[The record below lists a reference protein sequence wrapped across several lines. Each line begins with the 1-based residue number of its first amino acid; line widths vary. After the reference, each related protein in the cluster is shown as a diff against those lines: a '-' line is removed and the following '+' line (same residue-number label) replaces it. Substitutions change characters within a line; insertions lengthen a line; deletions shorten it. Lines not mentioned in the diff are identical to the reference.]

1 MHGPL
6 GQNTDDTADTS
17 CSRCGFGEGHQART
31 GRPSKVGKQLSYWT
45 CLSCKG
51 PPSGELSYTC
61 SILLL
66 NCMSCIVKNH
76 QKPPCQVTL
85 GDVWTVWIICQEFA
99 CIWMYLDG
107 CFGSCLGLV
116 LSSSTAVA
124 PRDDL
129 VAWRF
134 GWHCE
139 VTLLECNTQNESESV
154 SSVSSDSSGSRGSY
168 ELVTEETNSPSG
180 FSYPAQVHKS
190 PLWLSGHMTRRTAD
204 KGSCCFAERNRIWFY
219 SIQHKANQGGQGE
232 RPLTQALMESL
243 D

>member
-17 CSRCGFGEGHQART
+17 CSRCGFGGGASGTNRETLESGQTTILLDVLELQRT
-31 GRPSKVGKQLSYWT
+31 PLWGTELHLLHPAPKLHELHSEAPSKASLPSHSWRCLDCLDNLSRV
-45 CLSCKG
+45 C
-51 PPSGELSYTC
+51 
-61 SILLL
+61 
-66 NCMSCIVKNH
+66 
-76 QKPPCQVTL
+76 
-85 GDVWTVWIICQEFA
+85 
-99 CIWMYLDG
+99 MYLDG

-190 PLWLSGHMTRRTAD
+190 PLRLSD
-204 KGSCCFAERNRIWFY
+204 
-219 SIQHKANQGGQGE
+219 
-232 RPLTQALMESL
+232 L
-243 D
+243 

>member
-1 MHGPL
+1 MWFWGGGIRHEQGDPRKWANL
-6 GQNTDDTADTS
+6 LDVLELQ
-17 CSRCGFGEGHQART
+17 RT
-31 GRPSKVGKQLSYWT
+31 
-45 CLSCKG
+45 
-51 PPSGELSYTC
+51 PSGELSYTC

>member
-1 MHGPL
+1 MLELQRTPL
-6 GQNTDDTADTS
+6 WGTELHLLHPAPKLHELHS
-17 CSRCGFGEGHQART
+17 EA
-31 GRPSKVGKQLSYWT
+31 PSKASLPSHSWRCLDCLDNLSRV
-45 CLSCKG
+45 C
-51 PPSGELSYTC
+51 
-61 SILLL
+61 
-66 NCMSCIVKNH
+66 
-76 QKPPCQVTL
+76 
-85 GDVWTVWIICQEFA
+85 
-99 CIWMYLDG
+99 MYLDG

>member
-6 GQNTDDTADTS
+6 GQDTDDTADTS
-17 CSRCGFGEGHQART
+17 CSRCGFGEGQHART

-51 PPSGELSYTC
+51 PPLWGTELH
-61 SILLL
+61 LLHPAPKL
-66 NCMSCIVKNH
+66 HELHSEEPS
-76 QKPPCQVTL
+76 KPSCQVTL

-99 CIWMYLDG
+99 CICMYLDG

-134 GWHCE
+134 RWHCE

-154 SSVSSDSSGSRGSY
+154 SSVSSGSRGSY

-190 PLWLSGHMTRRTAD
+190 PLWLSD
-204 KGSCCFAERNRIWFY
+204 
-219 SIQHKANQGGQGE
+219 
-232 RPLTQALMESL
+232 L
-243 D
+243 

>member
-190 PLWLSGHMTRRTAD
+190 PLRLSD
-204 KGSCCFAERNRIWFY
+204 
-219 SIQHKANQGGQGE
+219 
-232 RPLTQALMESL
+232 L
-243 D
+243 